1 MTKRRKLIL
10 CLVAILTVL
19 LMAGAAVLAL
29 QFGTAN
35 SFSVQIERGQKYLDD
50 GDFDN
55 AVLCYQR
62 AIKANP
68 GQAEGYIGLSQA
80 YMGLEKSSL
89 AQSVLEKGL
98 GQTQS
103 ARIQLMIEKYFGGD
117 TVYTAE
123 NAVQIELP
131 PGVEAN
137 ELDFVLL
144 ENIARFTYNDYR
156 LEQGIVSESD
166 TETGYL
172 VETADL
178 RLLFYETEDNPRV
191 IDPNTGRPYSM
202 QRPAEAAVIE
212 ISRLFGGSESF
223 TLAQLEESGI
233 TDAAQEE
240 DADHGWILRF
250 TYQGCEASIA
260 CDESGT
266 IHTGAWNCFKPTP
279 VAEEDA
285 DGVSVSGKIVNAQ
298 TGGGVSGA
306 TLELTPTGGGDT
318 ITVESTAGGRYTA
331 TVPEG
336 NYTVLVRCHGFVEES
351 FDIVVRRAVAN
362 QNFTISPQMAEG
374 EIRIVLEW
382 GASPRDLDSHLSGT
396 TDAGDQ
402 VRVDFTQ
409 KTETNGEGQTIAEL
423 DVDDTNGYGPETT
436 TIYDPNGVYEFVVV
450 DFTRSGTMSGSGATV
465 KIYVGNQSPTVVN
478 VCGGLANEW
487 LVCRIDHGTVQIVNT
502 AA

>member
-166 TETGYL
+166 KETGYL
-172 VETADL
+172 VETAYL
-178 RLLFYETEDNPRV
+178 LLLFY
-191 IDPNTGRPYSM
+191 
-202 QRPAEAAVIE
+202 
-212 ISRLFGGSESF
+212 
-223 TLAQLEESGI
+223 
-233 TDAAQEE
+233 
-240 DADHGWILRF
+240 
-250 TYQGCEASIA
+250 
-260 CDESGT
+260 
-266 IHTGAWNCFKPTP
+266 
-279 VAEEDA
+279 
-285 DGVSVSGKIVNAQ
+285 
-298 TGGGVSGA
+298 
-306 TLELTPTGGGDT
+306 
-318 ITVESTAGGRYTA
+318 
-331 TVPEG
+331 
-336 NYTVLVRCHGFVEES
+336 
-351 FDIVVRRAVAN
+351 
-362 QNFTISPQMAEG
+362 
-374 EIRIVLEW
+374 
-382 GASPRDLDSHLSGT
+382 
-396 TDAGDQ
+396 
-402 VRVDFTQ
+402 
-409 KTETNGEGQTIAEL
+409 
-423 DVDDTNGYGPETT
+423 
-436 TIYDPNGVYEFVVV
+436 
-450 DFTRSGTMSGSGATV
+450 
-465 KIYVGNQSPTVVN
+465 
-478 VCGGLANEW
+478 
-487 LVCRIDHGTVQIVNT
+487 
-502 AA
+502 